1 MVTNTQRFTFEEYL
15 AIDDGTN
22 IRYELVDGKLVLMSL
37 GTGQHTAIIR
47 FLNKRLD
54 RAIEALS
61 QDWEVIPAM
70 VGIRS
75 PRGIRWDTV
84 RIPDLTILPTSQLQT
99 MASRECVID
108 LSEPPPILVIEVV
121 SESTKSVDYR
131 SKWVEYAALDISEY
145 WIVNPLDKTITVCIL
160 EEGRYQDT
168 IFQEDDF
175 IQSATISELQL
186 QVREIFYRAF

>member
-1 MVTNTQRFTFEEYL
+1 MVANAQRLTFEEYL
-15 AIDDGTN
+15 EIDYGSN
-22 IRYELVDGKLVLMSL
+22 IRYELVDGELVPMSL

-47 FLNKRLD
+47 FLNRKLD
-54 RAIEALS
+54 GAVEAIS

-75 PRGIRWDTV
+75 PRGTRWDTV
-84 RIPDLTILPTSQLQT
+84 RIPDVTILAKSQLKA

-108 LSEPPPILVIEVV
+108 LHENPPILVVETV

-131 SKWVEYAALDISEY
+131 AKWVEYATLNIPEY
-145 WIVNPLDKTITVCIL
+145 WIVDPFDEIITVCIL

-168 IFQEDDF
+168 VFREDDL
-175 IQSATISELQL
+175 IQSYTFPELQL
-186 QVREIFYRAF
+186 SATEIFQP